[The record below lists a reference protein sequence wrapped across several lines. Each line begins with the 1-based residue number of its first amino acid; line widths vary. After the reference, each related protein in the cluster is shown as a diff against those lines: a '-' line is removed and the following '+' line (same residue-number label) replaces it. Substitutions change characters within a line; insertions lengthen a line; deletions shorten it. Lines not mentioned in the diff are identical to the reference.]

1 MRKIL
6 WLSIL
11 AGSGLWA
18 WAQTPADTLNVP
30 PETVVGIVDGAKVTA
45 AELQFVVTTGPPQLQ
60 EALKKNPTEML
71 RYYGLIMRL
80 GAMAEAAKLDRE
92 SPQRERLR
100 VNRMQI
106 LAEAQLDAEYA
117 QVAVMAE
124 EQRKFYEDNRSR
136 YSTAKVKV
144 IYLPFMANPPK
155 LADPKARKI
164 MNEDEA
170 REKADKL
177 TGELR
182 RGADFVKL
190 VKEHSEHADSAAKDG
205 DFGVIRGSDKFPDE
219 VKKSVL
225 GAKPGTIAGPI
236 RLGNGF
242 YIFRVEQSSV
252 ETYDQVKDQIYSE
265 IKEQRWQVWM
275 NKVRSSVEVK
285 LP

>member
-6 WLSIL
+6 WLSVL
-11 AGSGLWA
+11 AGYGL
-18 WAQTPADTLNVP
+18 WAQTPVDPLNVP
-30 PETVVGIVDGAKVTA
+30 PETVIGIVDGAKVTA
-45 AELQFVVTTGPPQLQ
+45 AELQLVVTTGPPQLQ
-60 EALKKNPTEML
+60 EALKKDPTEML

-106 LAEAQLDAEYA
+106 LAEAQLDAQYA
-117 QVAVMAE
+117 QVVVLAE

-155 LADPKARKI
+155 LADPQARKI
-164 MNEDEA
+164 MNEAEA
-170 REKADKL
+170 REKAAKL
-177 TGELR
+177 AGELR
-182 RGADFVKL
+182 RGADFLKL

-219 VKKSVL
+219 VKNGVL

-242 YIFRVEQSSV
+242 YIFRVEESNV
-252 ETYDQVKDQIYSE
+252 ETYDQVKDRIFSE
-265 IKEQRWQVWM
+265 IKEQRWQGWM
-275 NKVRSSVEVK
+275 NKVRTSVEVK

>member
-18 WAQTPADTLNVP
+18 WAQTPADTLNAP

-190 VKEHSEHADSAAKDG
+190 VKEYSEHADSAAKDG